1 MTTETPERWRQVA
14 ALFDEAMKLA
24 PERRGEYLVSA
35 CGGDADLHRRVVEL
49 LEASGQAADF
59 LERPVVS
66 QPAEVLGRIAEA
78 LEPGAAPPPDDPRHG
93 MMNHVL
99 APGDRLG
106 HFTVVSLLGA
116 GGMGE
121 VYRAH
126 DDRLKREV
134 ALKVLPQQAMAEP
147 GARARLLREARSAAA
162 LNHPHI
168 CTIYEVGE
176 EQGQEYIAM
185 ELVDGRPLNEL
196 GGVAGIVPTAIVRL
210 GIEIAEALAH
220 AHERG
225 IVHRDLKSANVMMT
239 SDDRVK
245 VMDFGLARLVR
256 TPDAK

>member
-1 MTTETPERWRQVA
+1 MTTDTPERWRQVA
-14 ALFDEAMKLA
+14 ALFDEAVKLA

-35 CGGDADLHRRVVEL
+35 CGGDADLHRRVIEL

-66 QPAEVLGRIAEA
+66 QPAEVLGRIAEV
-78 LEPGAAPPPDDPRHG
+78 LDPGPAPP
-93 MMNHVL
+93 HVL
-99 APGDRLG
+99 APGTRMG
-106 HFTVVSLLGA
+106 HFTIVSLLGA

-134 ALKVLPQQAMAEP
+134 ALKVLPRQTMAEP

-185 ELVDGRPLNEL
+185 ELVDGRPLSEL
-196 GGVAGIVPTAIVRL
+196 GGVAGFAPTAIVRL

-239 SDDRVK
+239 SDARVK
-245 VMDFGLARLVR
+245 VMDF
-256 TPDAK
+256 